1 MNAYPAR
8 DSEPETRHCLV
19 RMVGTAGPAAPTK
32 LLGSDVTIT
41 RDGVGVYMLTWASS
55 PGTWVGPAGESFQA
69 TTSADVKGCSVSWG
83 VFNTTTRAVQ
93 FKVWDLA
100 GNAREL
106 AALEWLTVD
115 IIFKATGG

>member
-1 MNAYPAR
+1 MYPPK
-8 DSEPETRHCLV
+8 DSEPETRHHLV

-32 LLGSDVTIT
+32 VLGQGITIT
-41 RDGVGVYMLTWASS
+41 RDGVGVYTLTWAST

-69 TTSADVKGCSVSWG
+69 TTSADVKNLSVSWG

-93 FKVWDLA
+93 FKVWDGA
-100 GNAREL
+100 GAAREL